1 MSILPD
7 NINNIFLVLECTD
20 VAGILADIVF
30 VLDSSGS
37 IEYSGSGNWNR
48 TLDFVVNIVNRLR
61 IGIIYNHVGVV
72 SYSRNSK
79 VHFRLD
85 WYHTEQNLVDA
96 IRKIP
101 YIGLNTNTAAGI
113 EDMRTQVFT
122 QRGDRPYLKNFG
134 ILVTDGESN
143 INQEDTI
150 PNANKAKNDG
160 IIMFAVGITERI
172 NITEVIGISSNGVEL
187 QTYWVLAGFN
197 QMRDIV
203 DKIITQIC
211 IRVQ

>member
-1 MSILPD
+1 MYE
-7 NINNIFLVLECTD
+7 NINNFLLFSECTD

-37 IEYSGSGNWNR
+37 IEDSGSGNWNM
-48 TLDFVVNIVNRLR
+48 TLDFLVNIVNRLR

-79 VHFRLD
+79 VNFRLN
-85 WYHTEQNLVDA
+85 WFYTKQNLVDA
-96 IRKIP
+96 IRRIP

-172 NITEVIGISSNGVEL
+172 NATELIEISSNGVEL
-187 QTYWVLAGFN
+187 QTYWVLGGFN
-197 QMRDIV
+197 DMRDIV
-203 DKIITQIC
+203 DRIITQIC
-211 IRVQ
+211 VRVQ